1 MLFRSIHQRMSR
13 TLAARLARATIHARP
28 LIMKTSRF
36 TLIATAALTLAACAT
51 APTGPSVLVL
61 QGSGKTFEEFTRDDV
76 FCRDYA
82 LRQTGGKTP
91 GKAGQDSNVASAAV
105 GTAVGAAAGAALGG
119 RDGAAVGAGTG
130 LLFGSMAG
138 MESGGYERRSSQ
150 TMYDHAYIQCMYGA
164 GHRVPVPAGM
174 FPADARPAP
183 RAPATV
189 PTPAPAP
196 SLPPPPP
203 PR

>member
-1 MLFRSIHQRMSR
+1 
-13 TLAARLARATIHARP
+13 
-28 LIMKTSRF
+28 MKITRF
-36 TLIATAALTLAACAT
+36 AMIVAAALSVAACAT

-61 QGSGKTFEEFTRDDV
+61 QGSGKSFDEFTRDDV

-82 LRQTGGKTP
+82 LRQAGGKTP
-91 GKAGQDSNVASAAV
+91 GKTGQDSGVASAAV

-138 MESGGYERRSSQ
+138 AESGGYERRSSQ
-150 TMYDHAYIQCMYGA
+150 TMYDHGYIQCMYGA

-183 RAPATV
+183 RAPA
-189 PTPAPAP
+189 PAAPAP

-203 PR
+203 PPPKGQ